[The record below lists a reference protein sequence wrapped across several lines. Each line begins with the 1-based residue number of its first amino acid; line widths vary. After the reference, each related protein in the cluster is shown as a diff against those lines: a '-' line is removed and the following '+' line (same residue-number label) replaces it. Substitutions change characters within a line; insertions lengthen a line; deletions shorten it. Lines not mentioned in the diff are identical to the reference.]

1 MTTYAPHLSEM
12 SKRVAIYARYS
23 SDLQTDKSIEDQIYV
38 CKQRA
43 EAEGWQVVQCYT
55 DHAISGENLFRPG
68 IQSLLTDAGNQ
79 QFDIVLSEALD
90 RVSRDQEGAAK
101 VFKTLRF
108 NDQQIFTLSEGF
120 INELH
125 IGFSGTMGA
134 MFLKELANKTR
145 RGLQGRALK
154 GKSAGGIVYGYDVA
168 HEAGPNGMIERG
180 GRKINELQA
189 KTVQR
194 IFKAY
199 ANGTSPAALA
209 KTLNAEGVL
218 APNGGAWGPSTIY
231 GNRERGTGILN
242 NELYIGR
249 QIWNRLRY
257 IKNPETGK
265 RVSRLNSED
274 QWVITDVPD
283 LRIID
288 QDLWEQVKAQQGVY
302 NKKDKPLHKRNRP
315 TYLLSHLVKCGCC
328 GGGFAMHNQTRLACS
343 TAKNKGTCSNKLSI
357 KREDLEAKVL
367 HALNANLMD
376 ERLVEAFCQE
386 YTKRM
391 NELRREQNAS
401 RATFIKEQRKL
412 TREKQ
417 KIVQSICDGVP
428 AEMIKDRAVIVNDR
442 LKELDHLIANQP
454 EEKVMFHPNM
464 SARYK
469 QEVSGLMATLNNP
482 EMRAEASQHLRAM
495 IVKVVLTPNE
505 AGDDL
510 TIDLIGDLAG
520 ILSVATSSESTR
532 VAAELSKIQPVQQD
546 SLKTTKAP
554 QINSGGALRVEPLQE
569 VLVAGV
575 GFEPT
580 TFRL

>member
-1 MTTYAPHLSEM
+1 MKDINR
-12 SKRVAIYARYS
+12 KRVAIYARYS
-23 SDLQTDKSIEDQIYV
+23 SDLQTDKSIEDQIRV
-38 CKQRA
+38 CQQRA
-43 EAEGWQVVQCYT
+43 SQEGWDVVECYT
-55 DHAISGENLFRPG
+55 DHALSGENLFRPG
-68 IQSLLTDAGNQ
+68 IQALLSAAPTG

-90 RVSRDQEGAAK
+90 RISRDQEVAAR
-101 VFKTLRF
+101 VFKQLRF

-145 RGLQGRALK
+145 RGLQGRAVK

-168 HEAGPNGMIERG
+168 HEAGANGMIERG
-180 GRKINELQA
+180 GRKINEAQA
-189 KTVQR
+189 KVVKR
-194 IFKAY
+194 IFTAY
-199 ANGTSPAALA
+199 VSGQSPASLA
-209 KTLNAEGVL
+209 KQLNAENVP

-265 RVSRLNSED
+265 RISRMNPED
-274 QWVITDVPD
+274 QWVITEVPD

-288 QDLWEQVKAQQGVY
+288 QDLWDKVKAQQGVH
-302 NKKDKPLHKRNRP
+302 NKADKPLHQRNRP
-315 TYLLSHLVKCGCC
+315 SYLLSHLVKCGCC
-328 GGGFAMHNQTRLACS
+328 DGGYAMHNRTHLSCS
-343 TAKNKGTCSNKLSI
+343 TAKNKGTCSNKLTI

-376 ERLVEAFCQE
+376 ERLVETFCQE

-391 NELRREQNAS
+391 NELRREQNAARS
-401 RATFIKEQRKL
+401 SFVKEQGKL
-412 TREKQ
+412 TREKE

-428 AEMIKDRAVIVNDR
+428 AEMLKDRAVFINDR
-442 LKELDHLIANQP
+442 LKEIETLLTAQA
-454 EEKVMFHPNM
+454 EQKVMFHPNM

-469 QEVSGLMATLNNP
+469 QEVSNLMTTLNNP
-482 EMRAEASQHLRAM
+482 ERRVEASQHLRTM
-495 IVKVVLTPNE
+495 IDKVVLIPNE

-520 ILSVATSSESTR
+520 ILSVATSSESSR
-532 VAAELSKIQPVQQD
+532 VAAELSKLQPMQQGV
-546 SLKTTKAP
+546 SPKTTKAP
-554 QINSGGALRVEPLQE
+554 QINSDGALYVGSTSQVE
-569 VLVAGV
+569 
-575 GFEPT
+575 
-580 TFRL
+580 

>member
-1 MTTYAPHLSEM
+1 M
-12 SKRVAIYARYS
+12 SPVKRVAIYARYS
-23 SDLQTDKSIEDQIYV
+23 SDLQTDKSIEDQIRV
-38 CKQRA
+38 CQQRA
-43 EAEGWQVVQCYT
+43 EQEGWEVVNCYT

-68 IQSLLTDAGNQ
+68 IQALLGAAPTG

-90 RVSRDQEGAAK
+90 RISRDQEGAAK
-101 VFKTLRF
+101 VFKQLRF

-145 RGLQGRALK
+145 RGLQGRAIK

-180 GRKINELQA
+180 GRKINDAQA
-189 KTVQR
+189 KVVQR
-194 IFKAY
+194 IFTAY
-199 ANGTSPAALA
+199 ANGESPAALA
-209 KTLNAEGVL
+209 KTLNAEKVP

-265 RVSRLNSED
+265 RVSRMNPED
-274 QWVITDVPD
+274 QWVITEVPD

-288 QDLWEQVKAQQGVY
+288 QDLWDRVKALQGVY
-302 NKKDKPLHKRNRP
+302 NKASKPLHKRNRP
-315 TYLLSHLVKCGCC
+315 TYLLSHLIKCGCC
-328 GGGFAMHNQTRLACS
+328 GGGFAMHNKTHLSCS
-343 TAKNKGTCSNKLSI
+343 TAKNKGTCSNKMTI
-357 KREDLEAKVL
+357 KREDLEAQVL
-367 HALNANLMD
+367 HALNAHLMD
-376 ERLVEAFCQE
+376 DRLVDAFCTE
-386 YTKRM
+386 YTNRM
-391 NELRREQNAS
+391 NTLRREQNAARTS
-401 RATFIKEQRKL
+401 FIKEQGKL
-412 TREKQ
+412 TREKE

-428 AEMIKDRAVIVNDR
+428 AEMLKDRAVFVNDR
-442 LKELDHLIANQP
+442 LKELEHLLSNQP
-454 EEKVMFHPNM
+454 EEKVIFHPNM
-464 SARYK
+464 SVRYK
-469 QEVSGLMATLNNP
+469 QEVSNLMATLNSS
-482 EMRAEASQHLRAM
+482 ERRAEASQHLRAM
-495 IVKVVLTPNE
+495 IDKVVLTPNE
-505 AGDDL
+505 ARDDL

-520 ILSVATSSESTR
+520 ILSVATSSESPR
-532 VAAELSKIQPVQQD
+532 VEAELSKLEPMQQEL
-546 SLKTTKAP
+546 SAKTQTAP
-554 QINSGGALRVEPLQE
+554 DGGCVSAHTSQG

>member
-1 MTTYAPHLSEM
+1 MTQYTQTEGP
-12 SKRVAIYARYS
+12 KRVAIYARYS
-23 SDLQTDKSIEDQIYV
+23 SDLQTDTSIEDQIRI
-38 CKQRA
+38 CQTRA
-43 EAEGWQVVQCYT
+43 EAEGWQVVECYT

-68 IQSLLTDAGNQ
+68 IQALLSAAPMGK
-79 QFDIVLSEALD
+79 FDLVVSEALD
-90 RVSRDQEGAAK
+90 RISRDQEGAAK
-101 VFKTLRF
+101 VFKQLRF
-108 NDQQIFTLSEGF
+108 NDQQIFTLSEGI

-168 HEAGPNGMIERG
+168 HEAGPNGLIERG
-180 GRKINELQA
+180 GRKINEAQA
-189 KTVQR
+189 KVVQR

-199 ANGTSPAALA
+199 ANGESPAALA
-209 KTLNAEGVL
+209 KTLNAEKVP
-218 APNGGAWGPSTIY
+218 APNGGTWGPSTIY

-265 RVSRLNSED
+265 RVSRLNPED
-274 QWVITDVPD
+274 QWVITEVPD

-288 QDLWEQVKAQQGVY
+288 QDLWDRVKIQQGVY
-302 NKKDKPLHKRNRP
+302 NKKDKPLHIRNRP
-315 TYLLSHLVKCGCC
+315 SYLLSHLVKCGCC
-328 GGGFAMHNQTRLACS
+328 GGGFAMHNKTHLSCS
-343 TAKNKGTCSNKLSI
+343 TAKNKGTCSNKLTI
-357 KREDLEAKVL
+357 KREDLETKVL

-391 NELRREQNAS
+391 NELRREQNAARTS
-401 RATFIKEQRKL
+401 FVKEQGKL
-412 TREKQ
+412 TREKD

-428 AEMIKDRAVIVNDR
+428 AEMLKDRAVFINDR
-442 LKELDHLIANQP
+442 LKELETLLTAQP
-454 EEKVMFHPNM
+454 EEKVIFHPNM

-469 QEVSGLMATLNNP
+469 QEVSHLMATLNTP
-482 EMRAEASQHLRAM
+482 ERRAEASQHLRAM
-495 IVKVVLTPNE
+495 IDKVVLTPNI
-505 AGDDL
+505 AGEEL

-520 ILSVATSSESTR
+520 ILSVATSSESAR
-532 VAAELSKIQPVQQD
+532 VAAELSKLQQVHQEL
-546 SLKTTKAP
+546 SARTTKAP
-554 QINSGGALRVEPLQE
+554 EGALMSCSTSQVE
-569 VLVAGV
+569 LVAGV